1 MVSINEKTAVLGGMF
16 EISFATQPWLPDRQT
31 ARLLHLAVGMR
42 TGSSEG
48 EASSGEPAVIEF
60 RLSPTGIFKLA
71 WNMRLTA
78 NLPAIGNH
86 EDNTTGGA
94 KFVRAIWAPS
104 L

>member
-1 MVSINEKTAVLGGMF
+1 MVSIIEKTAVLGGML
-16 EISFATQPWLPDRQT
+16 EISFAAQPWLPDRQT
-31 ARLLHLAVGMR
+31 ARLLHLAIGIR
-42 TGSSEG
+42 TGSSVG
-48 EASSGEPAVIEF
+48 EASGKPAVIEF
-60 RLSPTGIFKLA
+60 WLSPTGIIKLA